1 MARPPVVSV
10 GTRIREARLR
20 RRLTLREAAAKAGI
34 TPSAPSQLERDHFNP
49 TLGTLKALAAAL
61 DITIG
66 SLFTP
71 SAAPGRVVVSPA
83 DRKRLSPR
91 RGITY
96 HLLTPDLSGQIEFIL
111 SVYDRGASTG
121 PEPFA
126 YPAEQCGIVLEG
138 AALVHL
144 GDDVHRLEAGDSIR
158 FDCAIPHRIV
168 NVGRGQLRCI
178 WAIIPPTF

>member
-1 MARPPVVSV
+1 MAPPVASV
-10 GTRIREARLR
+10 GRRIREVRVR
-20 RRLTLREAAAKAGI
+20 QKLTLREAAAKAGI
-34 TPSAPSQLERDHFNP
+34 SPSALSQLERDQFNP

-61 DITIG
+61 GITIG

-71 SAAPGRVVVSPA
+71 AAVAGRLVVSPA

-91 RGITY
+91 QGITY

-111 SVYDRGASTG
+111 SVYDAGASTG

-126 YPAEQCGIVLEG
+126 YPAEQCGLVLDG
-138 AALVHL
+138 AAEVHL
-144 GDDVHRLEAGDSIR
+144 GDVVHRLEAGDSIR

-168 NVGRGQLRCI
+168 NVGAGELKCI